1 MSGVPPVATAPVAAV
16 VVLAQRAGGGPVVR
30 NYPLD
35 HPPTLVHVRRGDMG
49 PGRAPAGQP
58 RRRRL
63 SRAYPR
69 TPAAT
74 HGAATMIGSSGWWT
88 VSARPRP

>member
-1 MSGVPPVATAPVAAV
+1 VLDVVMSGVPPVATAPVAAV

-49 PGRAPAGQP
+49 LVG
-58 RRRRL
+58 
-63 SRAYPR
+63 
-69 TPAAT
+69 
-74 HGAATMIGSSGWWT
+74 
-88 VSARPRP
+88 PRPVSRGGVA